1 MSEEA
6 PSLDLSALDFRP
18 AWAKEPSSAQPAP
31 PREHRE
37 DDRAPRHDRG
47 DRKPPRPGGFK
58 RGGPPRKGGGFRT
71 PKDRPHLKGPR
82 REERQAPTDAD
93 GNELS
98 EKVVFINRCAK
109 VVKGGR
115 RFNFAALVVAGDG
128 KGRVGVGYGK
138 AKEVP
143 DAIRKGTDRAHRALV
158 RVNLRGNTIPHEV
171 IGHADGGV
179 VMLRP
184 AAPGTGLIAG
194 GGVRAVLEVAGYKD
208 VLSKSMGSNN
218 PQAIVKA
225 TLDGLSKLRTLE
237 QIKALRA

>member
-1 MSEEA
+1 MSEDNKPAAASAA
-6 PSLDLSALDFRP
+6 PSAAPAAPSAPGRSGP
-18 AWAKEPSSAQPAP
+18 G
-31 PREHRE
+31 
-37 DDRAPRHDRG
+37 G
-47 DRKPPRPGGFK
+47 DRRGPGGP
-58 RGGPPRKGGGFRT
+58 GGPGGRRSGPGGPGR
-71 PKDRPHLKGPR
+71 GPR
-82 REERQAPTDAD
+82 RDNRNDAPA
-93 GNELS
+93 S
-98 EKVVFINRCAK
+98 EYNDKVVHINRCSK

-115 RFNFAALVVAGDG
+115 RFNFAALIVAGDG

-218 PQAIVKA
+218 PQAVVKA

>member
-1 MSEEA
+1 MSEETKNAAA
-6 PSLDLSALDFRP
+6 PAAP
-18 AWAKEPSSAQPAP
+18 AAPANAGYGQGGE
-31 PREHRE
+31 R
-37 DDRAPRHDRG
+37 RG
-47 DRKPPRPGGFK
+47 PGGPNN
-58 RGGPPRKGGGFRT
+58 RRGPGGPGGPR
-71 PKDRPHLKGPR
+71 GPR
-82 REERQAPTDAD
+82 RDNRNDAPA
-93 GNELS
+93 S
-98 EKVVFINRCAK
+98 EYNDKVVHINRCSK

-158 RVNLRGNTIPHEV
+158 RVNLRNNTIPHEV
-171 IGHADGGV
+171 VGRADGGV

-184 AAPGTGLIAG
+184 ASPGTGLIAG
-194 GGVRAVLEVAGYKD
+194 GGVRAVLEVVGLKD

-225 TLDGLSKLRTLE
+225 TLDGLAQLRTLE

>member
-1 MSEEA
+1 MSAENTPAAA
-6 PSLDLSALDFRP
+6 PAASAP
-18 AWAKEPSSAQPAP
+18 AASGAP
-31 PREHRE
+31 GRSGPG
-37 DDRAPRHDRG
+37 G
-47 DRKPPRPGGFK
+47 DRRGPGGP
-58 RGGPPRKGGGFRT
+58 GGPGGRRNGPGGPGR
-71 PKDRPHLKGPR
+71 GPR
-82 REERQAPTDAD
+82 RDNRNDAPA
-93 GNELS
+93 S
-98 EKVVFINRCAK
+98 EYNDKVVHINRCSK

-115 RFNFAALVVAGDG
+115 RFNFAALIVAGDG

>member
-1 MSEEA
+1 MSAENTPAAA
-6 PSLDLSALDFRP
+6 PAASAS
-18 AWAKEPSSAQPAP
+18 AASSAPGAP
-31 PREHRE
+31 GRSGPG
-37 DDRAPRHDRG
+37 G
-47 DRKPPRPGGFK
+47 DRRGPGGP
-58 RGGPPRKGGGFRT
+58 GGPGGRRNGPGGPGR
-71 PKDRPHLKGPR
+71 GPR
-82 REERQAPTDAD
+82 RDNRNDAPA
-93 GNELS
+93 S
-98 EKVVFINRCAK
+98 EYNDKVVHINRCSK

-218 PQAIVKA
+218 PQAVVKA

>member
-1 MSEEA
+1 MSAENTPAAAPAASAPATSGAPGA
-6 PSLDLSALDFRP
+6 PSRSGP
-18 AWAKEPSSAQPAP
+18 G
-31 PREHRE
+31 
-37 DDRAPRHDRG
+37 G
-47 DRKPPRPGGFK
+47 DRRGPGGP
-58 RGGPPRKGGGFRT
+58 GGPGGRRNGPGGPGR
-71 PKDRPHLKGPR
+71 GPR
-82 REERQAPTDAD
+82 RDNRNDAPA
-93 GNELS
+93 S
-98 EKVVFINRCAK
+98 EFNDKVVHINRCSK

>member
-1 MSEEA
+1 MSAENTPAAAPAASA
-6 PSLDLSALDFRP
+6 PSG
-18 AWAKEPSSAQPAP
+18 AP
-31 PREHRE
+31 G
-37 DDRAPRHDRG
+37 APGRSGPGG
-47 DRKPPRPGGFK
+47 DRRGPGGP
-58 RGGPPRKGGGFRT
+58 GGPGGRRNGPGGPGR
-71 PKDRPHLKGPR
+71 GPR
-82 REERQAPTDAD
+82 RDNRNDAPA
-93 GNELS
+93 S
-98 EKVVFINRCAK
+98 EFNDKVVHINRCSK

-218 PQAIVKA
+218 PQAVVKA

>member
-1 MSEEA
+1 MSAENTPAAA
-6 PSLDLSALDFRP
+6 PAAPASAGRSGP
-18 AWAKEPSSAQPAP
+18 G
-31 PREHRE
+31 
-37 DDRAPRHDRG
+37 G
-47 DRKPPRPGGFK
+47 DRRGPGGP
-58 RGGPPRKGGGFRT
+58 GGPGGRRNGPGGPGR
-71 PKDRPHLKGPR
+71 GPR
-82 REERQAPTDAD
+82 RDNRNDAPA
-93 GNELS
+93 S
-98 EKVVFINRCAK
+98 EYNDKVVHINRCSK

-225 TLDGLSKLRTLE
+225 TLDGLAKLRTLE

>member
-1 MSEEA
+1 MSAENTPAAAPAASA
-6 PSLDLSALDFRP
+6 PS
-18 AWAKEPSSAQPAP
+18 AP
-31 PREHRE
+31 GVPGRSG
-37 DDRAPRHDRG
+37 PGG
-47 DRKPPRPGGFK
+47 DRRGPGGP
-58 RGGPPRKGGGFRT
+58 GGPGGRRNGPGGPGR
-71 PKDRPHLKGPR
+71 GPR
-82 REERQAPTDAD
+82 RDNRNDAPA
-93 GNELS
+93 S
-98 EKVVFINRCAK
+98 EYNDKVVHINRCSK

>member
-1 MSEEA
+1 MSEETKNAAA
-6 PSLDLSALDFRP
+6 PAAP
-18 AWAKEPSSAQPAP
+18 AAPANAGYGQGGE
-31 PREHRE
+31 R
-37 DDRAPRHDRG
+37 RG
-47 DRKPPRPGGFK
+47 PGGPNN
-58 RGGPPRKGGGFRT
+58 RRGPGGPGGPR
-71 PKDRPHLKGPR
+71 GPR
-82 REERQAPTDAD
+82 RDNRNDAPA
-93 GNELS
+93 S
-98 EKVVFINRCAK
+98 EYNDKVVHINRCSK

-158 RVNLRGNTIPHEV
+158 RVNLRNNTIPHEV
-171 IGHADGGV
+171 VGRADGGV

-184 AAPGTGLIAG
+184 ASPGTGLIAG
-194 GGVRAVLEVAGYKD
+194 GGVRAVLEVVGLKD

-225 TLDGLSKLRTLE
+225 TLDGLAQLRTLE
-237 QIKALRA
+237 QIKTLRA

>member
-1 MSEEA
+1 MSAENTPAAA
-6 PSLDLSALDFRP
+6 PAASAP
-18 AWAKEPSSAQPAP
+18 AAPASTG
-31 PREHRE
+31 
-37 DDRAPRHDRG
+37 APGAPGRSGPGG
-47 DRKPPRPGGFK
+47 DRRGPGGP
-58 RGGPPRKGGGFRT
+58 GGPGGRRNGPGGPGR
-71 PKDRPHLKGPR
+71 GPR
-82 REERQAPTDAD
+82 RDNRNDAPA
-93 GNELS
+93 S
-98 EKVVFINRCAK
+98 EFNDKVVHINRCSK

-115 RFNFAALVVAGDG
+115 RFNFAALIVAGDG

-218 PQAIVKA
+218 PQAVVKA

>member
-1 MSEEA
+1 MSAENTPAAA
-6 PSLDLSALDFRP
+6 PAAPASAAHGRSGP
-18 AWAKEPSSAQPAP
+18 G
-31 PREHRE
+31 
-37 DDRAPRHDRG
+37 G
-47 DRKPPRPGGFK
+47 DRRGPGGP
-58 RGGPPRKGGGFRT
+58 GGPGGRRNGPGGPGR
-71 PKDRPHLKGPR
+71 GPR
-82 REERQAPTDAD
+82 RDNRND
-93 GNELS
+93 GPAS
-98 EKVVFINRCAK
+98 EYNDKVVHINRCSK

>member
-1 MSEEA
+1 MSAENTPAAA
-6 PSLDLSALDFRP
+6 PAASAP
-18 AWAKEPSSAQPAP
+18 AAPAGP
-31 PREHRE
+31 GRSGPG
-37 DDRAPRHDRG
+37 G
-47 DRKPPRPGGFK
+47 DRRGPGGP
-58 RGGPPRKGGGFRT
+58 GGPGGRRNGPGGPGR
-71 PKDRPHLKGPR
+71 GPR
-82 REERQAPTDAD
+82 RDNRNDAPA
-93 GNELS
+93 S
-98 EKVVFINRCAK
+98 EFNDKVVHINRCSK

-115 RFNFAALVVAGDG
+115 RFNFAALIVAGDG

-208 VLSKSMGSNN
+208 VLSKSMGPNN

>member
-1 MSEEA
+1 MSAENTPAAASAA
-6 PSLDLSALDFRP
+6 PAAAP
-18 AWAKEPSSAQPAP
+18 AAP
-31 PREHRE
+31 GRSGPG
-37 DDRAPRHDRG
+37 G
-47 DRKPPRPGGFK
+47 DRRGPGGP
-58 RGGPPRKGGGFRT
+58 GGPGGRRNGPGGPGR
-71 PKDRPHLKGPR
+71 GPR
-82 REERQAPTDAD
+82 RDNRNDAPA
-93 GNELS
+93 S
-98 EKVVFINRCAK
+98 EFNDKVVHINRCSK

-115 RFNFAALVVAGDG
+115 RFNFAALIVAGDG

-218 PQAIVKA
+218 PQAVVKA

>member
-1 MSEEA
+1 MSEETNKAAAAPVPAPTNA
-6 PSLDLSALDFRP
+6 PSNQGGDRRGP
-18 AWAKEPSSAQPAP
+18 GQGNRRGQGGQGGGQGRP
-31 PREHRE
+31 PRR
-37 DDRAPRHDRG
+37 DNRNDAP
-47 DRKPPRPGGFK
+47 
-58 RGGPPRKGGGFRT
+58 
-71 PKDRPHLKGPR
+71 
-82 REERQAPTDAD
+82 A
-93 GNELS
+93 S
-98 EKVVFINRCAK
+98 EFNDKVVHVNRCSK

-143 DAIRKGTDRAHRALV
+143 DAIRKGTDRAHRALASF
-158 RVNLRGNTIPHEV
+158 NLRNNTIPHEV
-171 IGHADGGV
+171 IGRADGGV

-194 GGVRAVLEVAGYKD
+194 GGVRAVLEVVGLKD

-225 TLDGLSKLRTLE
+225 TLDGLSQLRTLE
-237 QIKALRA
+237 QIKTLRS

>member
-1 MSEEA
+1 MSAENTPAAAPAASAPATSGAPGA
-6 PSLDLSALDFRP
+6 PSRSGP
-18 AWAKEPSSAQPAP
+18 G
-31 PREHRE
+31 
-37 DDRAPRHDRG
+37 G
-47 DRKPPRPGGFK
+47 DRRGPGGP
-58 RGGPPRKGGGFRT
+58 GGPGGRRNGPGGPGR
-71 PKDRPHLKGPR
+71 GPR
-82 REERQAPTDAD
+82 RDNRNDAPA
-93 GNELS
+93 S
-98 EKVVFINRCAK
+98 EFNDKVVHINRCSK

-115 RFNFAALVVAGDG
+115 RFNFAALIVAGDG

>member
-1 MSEEA
+1 MSAENTPAAAPAASA
-6 PSLDLSALDFRP
+6 PSG
-18 AWAKEPSSAQPAP
+18 AP
-31 PREHRE
+31 G
-37 DDRAPRHDRG
+37 APGRSGPGG
-47 DRKPPRPGGFK
+47 DRRGPGGP
-58 RGGPPRKGGGFRT
+58 GGPGGRRNGPGGPGR
-71 PKDRPHLKGPR
+71 GPR
-82 REERQAPTDAD
+82 RDNRNDAPA
-93 GNELS
+93 S
-98 EKVVFINRCAK
+98 EYNDKVVHINRCSK

>member
-1 MSEEA
+1 AAA
-6 PSLDLSALDFRP
+6 PAAPASA
-18 AWAKEPSSAQPAP
+18 AP
-31 PREHRE
+31 GRS
-37 DDRAPRHDRG
+37 G
-47 DRKPPRPGGFK
+47 PGGA
-58 RGGPPRKGGGFRT
+58 RRGPGGPGGPGGRRNG
-71 PKDRPHLKGPR
+71 PGGPGRGPR
-82 REERQAPTDAD
+82 RDNRND
-93 GNELS
+93 GPAS
-98 EKVVFINRCAK
+98 EYNDKVVHINRCSK

>member
-1 MSEEA
+1 MSAENTPAAA
-6 PSLDLSALDFRP
+6 PAASAPGAP
-18 AWAKEPSSAQPAP
+18 ASSGAP
-31 PREHRE
+31 GALG
-37 DDRAPRHDRG
+37 APGRSGPGG
-47 DRKPPRPGGFK
+47 DRRGPGGP
-58 RGGPPRKGGGFRT
+58 GGPGGRRNGPGGPGR
-71 PKDRPHLKGPR
+71 GPR
-82 REERQAPTDAD
+82 RDNRNDAPA
-93 GNELS
+93 S
-98 EKVVFINRCAK
+98 EFNDKVVHINRCSK

-115 RFNFAALVVAGDG
+115 RFNFAALIVAGDG

-218 PQAIVKA
+218 PQAVVKA
-225 TLDGLSKLRTLE
+225 TLDGLAKLRTLE

>member
-1 MSEEA
+1 MSAENTPAAA
-6 PSLDLSALDFRP
+6 PAASAP
-18 AWAKEPSSAQPAP
+18 AAPAGP
-31 PREHRE
+31 GRSGPG
-37 DDRAPRHDRG
+37 G
-47 DRKPPRPGGFK
+47 DRRGPGGP
-58 RGGPPRKGGGFRT
+58 GGPGGRRNGPGGPGR
-71 PKDRPHLKGPR
+71 GPR
-82 REERQAPTDAD
+82 RDNRND
-93 GNELS
+93 GPAS
-98 EKVVFINRCAK
+98 EYNDKVVHINRCSK

-115 RFNFAALVVAGDG
+115 RFNFAALIVAGDG

-194 GGVRAVLEVAGYKD
+194 GGVRAVLEVVGLKD

-225 TLDGLSKLRTLE
+225 TMDGLSKLRTLE
-237 QIKALRA
+237 QIKNLRA

>member
-1 MSEEA
+1 MSAENTPAAASAA
-6 PSLDLSALDFRP
+6 PASA
-18 AWAKEPSSAQPAP
+18 AP
-31 PREHRE
+31 GRSGPG
-37 DDRAPRHDRG
+37 G
-47 DRKPPRPGGFK
+47 DRRGPGGP
-58 RGGPPRKGGGFRT
+58 GGPGGRRNGPGGPGR
-71 PKDRPHLKGPR
+71 GPR
-82 REERQAPTDAD
+82 RDNR
-93 GNELS
+93 NEGPAS
-98 EKVVFINRCAK
+98 EYNDKVVHINRCSK

-184 AAPGTGLIAG
+184 AAPGTGIIAG
-194 GGVRAVLEVAGYKD
+194 GPMRAVFEVMGVTDIVA
-208 VLSKSMGSNN
+208 KSLGSSN
-218 PQAIVKA
+218 PYNMVRA
-225 TLDGLSKLRTLE
+225 TLD
-237 QIKALRA
+237 ALKRSTTAAEVAAKRGKTVEDIFN

>member
-1 MSEEA
+1 MSAENTPAAA
-6 PSLDLSALDFRP
+6 PAASAP
-18 AWAKEPSSAQPAP
+18 AAPASSGAP
-31 PREHRE
+31 G
-37 DDRAPRHDRG
+37 APGRSGPGG
-47 DRKPPRPGGFK
+47 DRRGPGGPGG
-58 RGGPPRKGGGFRT
+58 RRNGPGGPGR
-71 PKDRPHLKGPR
+71 GPR
-82 REERQAPTDAD
+82 RDNRNDAPA
-93 GNELS
+93 S
-98 EKVVFINRCAK
+98 EFNDKVVHINRCSK

-115 RFNFAALVVAGDG
+115 RFNFAALIVAGDG

-218 PQAIVKA
+218 PQAVVKA

>member
-1 MSEEA
+1 MSAENTPAAA
-6 PSLDLSALDFRP
+6 PAASAPGAP
-18 AWAKEPSSAQPAP
+18 ASSGAP
-31 PREHRE
+31 GRSGPG
-37 DDRAPRHDRG
+37 G
-47 DRKPPRPGGFK
+47 DRRGPGGP
-58 RGGPPRKGGGFRT
+58 GGPGGRRNGPGGPGR
-71 PKDRPHLKGPR
+71 GPR
-82 REERQAPTDAD
+82 RDNRNDAPA
-93 GNELS
+93 S
-98 EKVVFINRCAK
+98 EFNDKVVHINRCSK

-218 PQAIVKA
+218 PQAVVKA
-225 TLDGLSKLRTLE
+225 TLDGLAKLRTLE

>member
-1 MSEEA
+1 MSEDNKPAAASAA
-6 PSLDLSALDFRP
+6 PSAAPAAPSA
-18 AWAKEPSSAQPAP
+18 PSRSGPG
-31 PREHRE
+31 
-37 DDRAPRHDRG
+37 G
-47 DRKPPRPGGFK
+47 DRRGPGGP
-58 RGGPPRKGGGFRT
+58 GGPGGRRSGPGGPGR
-71 PKDRPHLKGPR
+71 GPR
-82 REERQAPTDAD
+82 RDNRNDAPA
-93 GNELS
+93 S
-98 EKVVFINRCAK
+98 EYNDKVVHINRCSK

-218 PQAIVKA
+218 PQAVVKA

>member
-1 MSEEA
+1 MSEETKNAAA
-6 PSLDLSALDFRP
+6 PAAP
-18 AWAKEPSSAQPAP
+18 ANAGYGQGGE
-31 PREHRE
+31 R
-37 DDRAPRHDRG
+37 RG
-47 DRKPPRPGGFK
+47 PGGPNN
-58 RGGPPRKGGGFRT
+58 RRGPGGPGGPR
-71 PKDRPHLKGPR
+71 GPR
-82 REERQAPTDAD
+82 RDNRNDAPA
-93 GNELS
+93 S
-98 EKVVFINRCAK
+98 EYNDKVVHINRCSK

-158 RVNLRGNTIPHEV
+158 RVNLRNNTIPHEV
-171 IGHADGGV
+171 VGRADGGV

-184 AAPGTGLIAG
+184 ASPGTGLIAG
-194 GGVRAVLEVAGYKD
+194 GGVRAVLEVVGLKD

-225 TLDGLSKLRTLE
+225 TLDGLAQLRTLE
-237 QIKALRA
+237 QSKSLRA

>member
-1 MSEEA
+1 MSAENTPAAA
-6 PSLDLSALDFRP
+6 PAASAP
-18 AWAKEPSSAQPAP
+18 AAP
-31 PREHRE
+31 GRSGPG
-37 DDRAPRHDRG
+37 G
-47 DRKPPRPGGFK
+47 DRRGPGGP
-58 RGGPPRKGGGFRT
+58 GGPGGRRNGPGGPGR
-71 PKDRPHLKGPR
+71 GPR
-82 REERQAPTDAD
+82 RDNRNDAPA
-93 GNELS
+93 S
-98 EKVVFINRCAK
+98 EYNDKVVHINRCSK

-218 PQAIVKA
+218 PQAVVKA

>member
-1 MSEEA
+1 MSAENTPAAAPAASA
-6 PSLDLSALDFRP
+6 PSG
-18 AWAKEPSSAQPAP
+18 PSGPGRSGPG
-31 PREHRE
+31 
-37 DDRAPRHDRG
+37 G
-47 DRKPPRPGGFK
+47 DRRGPGGP
-58 RGGPPRKGGGFRT
+58 GGPGGRRNGPGGPGR
-71 PKDRPHLKGPR
+71 GPR
-82 REERQAPTDAD
+82 RDNRNDAPA
-93 GNELS
+93 S
-98 EKVVFINRCAK
+98 EFNDKVVHINRCSK

-171 IGHADGGV
+171 VGHADGGV

>member
-1 MSEEA
+1 MSAENTPAAA
-6 PSLDLSALDFRP
+6 PSAPASA
-18 AWAKEPSSAQPAP
+18 PSGPSGPGRSGP
-31 PREHRE
+31 G
-37 DDRAPRHDRG
+37 G
-47 DRKPPRPGGFK
+47 DRRGPGGP
-58 RGGPPRKGGGFRT
+58 GGPGGRRNGPGGPGR
-71 PKDRPHLKGPR
+71 GPR
-82 REERQAPTDAD
+82 RDNRNDAPA
-93 GNELS
+93 S
-98 EKVVFINRCAK
+98 EFNDKVVHINRCSK

-115 RFNFAALVVAGDG
+115 RFNFAALIVAGDG

>member
-1 MSEEA
+1 MSAENTPAAAPAASAPAASSAPGA
-6 PSLDLSALDFRP
+6 PSRSGP
-18 AWAKEPSSAQPAP
+18 G
-31 PREHRE
+31 
-37 DDRAPRHDRG
+37 G
-47 DRKPPRPGGFK
+47 DRRGPGGP
-58 RGGPPRKGGGFRT
+58 GGPGGRRNGPGGPGR
-71 PKDRPHLKGPR
+71 GPR
-82 REERQAPTDAD
+82 RDNRNDAPA
-93 GNELS
+93 S
-98 EKVVFINRCAK
+98 EFNDKVVHINRCSK

-115 RFNFAALVVAGDG
+115 RFNFAALIVAGDG

-218 PQAIVKA
+218 PQAVVKA

>member
-1 MSEEA
+1 MSAENTPAASA
-6 PSLDLSALDFRP
+6 PA
-18 AWAKEPSSAQPAP
+18 AP
-31 PREHRE
+31 GGPGRSG
-37 DDRAPRHDRG
+37 PGG
-47 DRKPPRPGGFK
+47 DRRGPGGP
-58 RGGPPRKGGGFRT
+58 GGPGGRRNGPGGPGR
-71 PKDRPHLKGPR
+71 GPR
-82 REERQAPTDAD
+82 RDNRNDAPA
-93 GNELS
+93 S
-98 EKVVFINRCAK
+98 EFNDKVVHINRCSK

-218 PQAIVKA
+218 PQAVVKA
-225 TLDGLSKLRTLE
+225 TLDGLSRLRTLE

>member
-1 MSEEA
+1 MSAENTPAAA
-6 PSLDLSALDFRP
+6 PAASA
-18 AWAKEPSSAQPAP
+18 PAP
-31 PREHRE
+31 A
-37 DDRAPRHDRG
+37 APGGSGGSGGPGRSGPGG
-47 DRKPPRPGGFK
+47 DRRGPGGP
-58 RGGPPRKGGGFRT
+58 GGPGGRRNGPGGPGR
-71 PKDRPHLKGPR
+71 GPR
-82 REERQAPTDAD
+82 RDNRNDAPA
-93 GNELS
+93 S
-98 EKVVFINRCAK
+98 EFNDKVVHINRCSK

-115 RFNFAALVVAGDG
+115 RFNFAALIVAGDG

-218 PQAIVKA
+218 PQAVVKA

>member
-1 MSEEA
+1 MSAENTPAAA
-6 PSLDLSALDFRP
+6 PAASAP
-18 AWAKEPSSAQPAP
+18 AAP
-31 PREHRE
+31 GATG
-37 DDRAPRHDRG
+37 APGRSGPGG
-47 DRKPPRPGGFK
+47 DRRGPGGP
-58 RGGPPRKGGGFRT
+58 GGPGGRRNGPGGPGR
-71 PKDRPHLKGPR
+71 GPR
-82 REERQAPTDAD
+82 RDNRNDAPA
-93 GNELS
+93 S
-98 EKVVFINRCAK
+98 EFNDKVVHINRCSK

-115 RFNFAALVVAGDG
+115 RFNFAALIVAGDG

>member
-1 MSEEA
+1 M
-6 PSLDLSALDFRP
+6 
-18 AWAKEPSSAQPAP
+18 
-31 PREHRE
+31 H
-37 DDRAPRHDRG
+37 
-47 DRKPPRPGGFK
+47 
-58 RGGPPRKGGGFRT
+58 
-71 PKDRPHLKGPR
+71 
-82 REERQAPTDAD
+82 
-93 GNELS
+93 
-98 EKVVFINRCAK
+98 INRCSK

-158 RVNLRGNTIPHEV
+158 HVNLRNNTIPHEV
-171 IGHADGGV
+171 IGRADGGV

-184 AAPGTGLIAG
+184 ASPGTGLIAG
-194 GGVRAVLEVAGYKD
+194 GGVRAVLEVVGLKD

-225 TLDGLSKLRTLE
+225 TLDGLAQLRTLE
-237 QIKALRA
+237 QIKSLRA

>member
-1 MSEEA
+1 MSAENTPAAA
-6 PSLDLSALDFRP
+6 PAASAP
-18 AWAKEPSSAQPAP
+18 AASGAP
-31 PREHRE
+31 GRSGPG
-37 DDRAPRHDRG
+37 G
-47 DRKPPRPGGFK
+47 DRRGPGGP
-58 RGGPPRKGGGFRT
+58 GGPGGRRNGPGGPGR
-71 PKDRPHLKGPR
+71 GPR
-82 REERQAPTDAD
+82 RDNRNDAPA
-93 GNELS
+93 S
-98 EKVVFINRCAK
+98 EYNDKVVHINRCSK

-225 TLDGLSKLRTLE
+225 TLDGLSKLRTLD

>member
-1 MSEEA
+1 MSAENTPAAA
-6 PSLDLSALDFRP
+6 PAASAP
-18 AWAKEPSSAQPAP
+18 AAPAGP
-31 PREHRE
+31 GRSGPG
-37 DDRAPRHDRG
+37 G
-47 DRKPPRPGGFK
+47 DRRGPGGP
-58 RGGPPRKGGGFRT
+58 GGPGGRRNGPGGPGR
-71 PKDRPHLKGPR
+71 GPR
-82 REERQAPTDAD
+82 RDNRNDAPA
-93 GNELS
+93 S
-98 EKVVFINRCAK
+98 EFNDKVVHINRCSK

-115 RFNFAALVVAGDG
+115 RFNFAALIVAGDG

-194 GGVRAVLEVAGYKD
+194 GGVRAVLEVVGLKD

-225 TLDGLSKLRTLE
+225 TMDGLSKLRTLE
-237 QIKALRA
+237 QIKNLRA

>member
-1 MSEEA
+1 MSAENTPAAA
-6 PSLDLSALDFRP
+6 PAASAPGAP
-18 AWAKEPSSAQPAP
+18 ASSGAP
-31 PREHRE
+31 G
-37 DDRAPRHDRG
+37 APGRSGPGG
-47 DRKPPRPGGFK
+47 DRRGPGGP
-58 RGGPPRKGGGFRT
+58 GGPGGRRNGPGGPGR
-71 PKDRPHLKGPR
+71 GPR
-82 REERQAPTDAD
+82 RDNRNDAPA
-93 GNELS
+93 S
-98 EKVVFINRCAK
+98 EFNDKVVHINRCSK

-115 RFNFAALVVAGDG
+115 RFNFAALIVAGDG